1 MRFWL
6 KKFKQSLTILDDSV
20 YLNSNKTKI
29 KMEIK
34 QNCRKR
40 MKVFIESFACA
51 SNTADA
57 NRVRSYFDINGN
69 QITDDPRTADLIIL
83 MSCGFNQIIK
93 KQHFKR
99 MDELQRLSKNDATI
113 MLGGCISKIDKD
125 YAKDLNKKGIYTFGP
140 REIEML
146 DNIFGYKHKI
156 RNISPVFKNQDSKII
171 RISTGC
177 KGKCTYCAIKFA
189 NGSTLSRSAED
200 IKKDIIEGISEGF
213 SQFKLTSEDTGAWGQ
228 DIRSN
233 IVNLLNE
240 ITAMDGDFRLTLST
254 IHPKWFLKYPKQL
267 IGALKSRKIAKNI
280 YLPLQ
285 SGSNR
290 VLKLMGREYT
300 KEQYDTIYNLIK
312 QEIPEIK
319 IQSDILVGFP
329 SETEEDFRKSFDA
342 VMSKNLYFLQVFAYT
357 DMKGT
362 MSEKIEPK
370 VDMKISHNR
379 VRELINAFLDSKS
392 ECVGKRILVNTN
404 IESLEKN
411 KMEV

>member
-1 MRFWL
+1 MWFWL
-6 KKFKQSLTILDDSV
+6 KKFKQYLTILDDSV
-20 YLNSNKTKI
+20 YLNSNRTKI
-29 KMEIK
+29 KMKIK

-40 MKVFIESFACA
+40 IKVFIESFACA
-51 SNTADA
+51 SNIADT

-69 QITDDPRTADLIIL
+69 QIVDDPGTADLIIL

-99 MDELQRLSKNDATI
+99 MDVLQGLSKKEAII
-113 MLGGCISKIDKD
+113 MMGGCISKIDKD
-125 YAKDLNKKGIYTFGP
+125 YAGYLNKKGIYTFGP

-146 DNIFGYKHKI
+146 DNMFGYKHKI
-156 RNISPVFKNQDSKII
+156 RDISPVFKEQDSKVI

-189 NGSTLSRSAED
+189 NGSTLSRSVGD
-200 IKKDIIEGISEGF
+200 IKKDIIKGMSEGF
-213 SQFKLTSEDTGAWGQ
+213 SKFKFTSEDTGAWGQ

-240 ITAMDGDFRLTLST
+240 IAAMDGDFRLTLST

-267 IGALKSRKIAKNI
+267 IEALKSKKISKNI

-290 VLKLMGREYT
+290 ILKLMGREYT

-312 QEIPEIK
+312 HEIPEIK

-342 VMSKNLYFLQVFAYT
+342 VISKDLYFLQVFAYT
-357 DMKGT
+357 DMEGT
-362 MSEKIEPK
+362 MSEEIEPK
-370 VDMKISHNR
+370 VNMKIAHNR
-379 VRELINAFLDSKS
+379 VRKLINAFLDSKS
-392 ECVGKRILVNTN
+392 ECVGKRTLVNTN
-404 IESLEKN
+404 IESLEQN